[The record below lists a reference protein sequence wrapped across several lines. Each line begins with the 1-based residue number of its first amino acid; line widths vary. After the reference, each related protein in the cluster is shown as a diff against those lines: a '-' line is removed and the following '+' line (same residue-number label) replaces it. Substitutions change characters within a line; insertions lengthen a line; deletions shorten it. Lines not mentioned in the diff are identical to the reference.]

1 MNISAHEVG
10 LHLATSN
17 TRSKVVHLVH
27 QHPNSMKFAALFSC
41 RIAPRRN
48 TLPIHVKQAET
59 LTKFKKL
66 V

>member
-1 MNISAHEVG
+1 MNITAHEVG

-48 TLPIHVKQAET
+48 TLPIHVK
-59 LTKFKKL
+59 
-66 V
+66 